1 MDFIDQV
8 RMVLVAQPLTHR
20 VRFIA
25 WVVPMLLRFA
35 MGEAFDVTTD
45 PVGRNL
51 GLVIHVPAAPGC
63 GSGKGQAGAAGRAA
77 RARAQDSDP
86 EPDAEPAAAG
96 ARSNADADAALRA
109 SASAGCC
116 KGSGSGKGSG
126 KGKGHRGGPHEQPA
140 RPY

>member
-8 RMVLVAQPLTHR
+8 RALLVAQPLTHR

-86 EPDAEPAAAG
+86 EPDAEPAG
-96 ARSNADADAALRA
+96 GNADADAALRA

>member
-8 RMVLVAQPLTHR
+8 RALLVAQPLTHR

-63 GSGKGQAGAAGRAA
+63 GSGKGQAGAAGPAA

-86 EPDAEPAAAG
+86 EPDAEPAG
-96 ARSNADADAALRA
+96 GNADADAALRA

-116 KGSGSGKGSG
+116 KGKDSGSGKGGNGKCG
-126 KGKGHRGGPHEQPA
+126 KGNRA

>member
-8 RMVLVAQPLTHR
+8 RMLLAAQPLTHR

-63 GSGKGQAGAAGRAA
+63 GSGKGQAGAAGPAA

-86 EPDAEPAAAG
+86 EPDAEPAG
-96 ARSNADADAALRA
+96 GRGNADADATLRA

-116 KGSGSGKGSG
+116 KGEGSG
-126 KGKGHRGGPHEQPA
+126 KGKGHRHRGGPHEQPA

>member
-1 MDFIDQV
+1 MADFIDQV
-8 RMVLVAQPLTHR
+8 RALLVAQPLTHR

-63 GSGKGQAGAAGRAA
+63 GSGKGQAGAAGPAA

-86 EPDAEPAAAG
+86 EPDAEPAG
-96 ARSNADADAALRA
+96 ARGNADADATLRA

-116 KGSGSGKGSG
+116 KGKGKGSG
-126 KGKGHRGGPHEQPA
+126 MGKGHRGGPHEQPA